1 MLLLRILC
9 VFAVLGSSV
18 GLVGEAVM
26 GLLQSAKVA
35 GTPALMASA
44 CLLDMV
50 PGLPTQPATL
60 AIGATLGFQKGLAT
74 VAGAQTAACFLSLTL
89 ARKLGN
95 EGQPLGDFL
104 ESIKE
109 SGAAPLVDA
118 VAQKVDGSDEGDW
131 KTPFTAI
138 YVLRN
143 SPVVPF
149 TLGNYLIGACTR
161 APIPP
166 ILLATFLGC
175 LPANAVYV
183 AAGAGLGAIAD
194 GSSTSFSPAQ
204 QAIAALGVLATVA
217 VTITAA
223 DAVKQASEDVQDEEA
238 MN

>member
-1 MLLLRILC
+1 MLLLRLAC
-9 VFAVLGSSV
+9 LFALLDSSA
-18 GLVGEAVM
+18 GLVGEAVT
-26 GLLQSAKVA
+26 GLLQGAKTA

-74 VAGAQTAACFLSLTL
+74 VAGAQTTACFLSLTL

-95 EGQPLGDFL
+95 AGQPLGDFL
-104 ESIKE
+104 DGIKE

-118 VAQKVDGSDEGDW
+118 VAKKVDGSEEGDW

-149 TLGNYLIGACTR
+149 TLGNYLIGACTK

-194 GSSTSFSPAQ
+194 GSAASFSPAQ

-217 VTITAA
+217 VTISAA
-223 DAVKQASEDVQDEEA
+223 DAVKEATEDTQDEEA
-238 MN
+238 LS